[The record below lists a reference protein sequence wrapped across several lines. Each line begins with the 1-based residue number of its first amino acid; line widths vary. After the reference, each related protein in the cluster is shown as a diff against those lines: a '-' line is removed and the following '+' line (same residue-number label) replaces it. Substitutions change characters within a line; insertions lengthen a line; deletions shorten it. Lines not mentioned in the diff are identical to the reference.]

1 MPARTLCQKFFRYA
15 LAPFHQYRQNALIDA
30 TIALTRGASLILTS
44 IVRYMPGAAK
54 VKNKIKRA
62 YRLTRQRCTT

>member
-1 MPARTLCQKFFRYA
+1 MPVRTLCQKFFRDA

-30 TIALTRGASLILTS
+30 TAALTRGASLILTS
-44 IVRYMPGAAK
+44 IVRYIPGATQ

-62 YRLTRQRCTT
+62 DRLPRPRRTT